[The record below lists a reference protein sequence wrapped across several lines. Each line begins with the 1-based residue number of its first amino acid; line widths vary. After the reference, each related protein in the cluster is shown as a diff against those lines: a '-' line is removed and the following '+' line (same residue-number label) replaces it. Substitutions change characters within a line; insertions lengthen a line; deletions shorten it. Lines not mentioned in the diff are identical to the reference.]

1 MRLGKFLLGLA
12 GLALTTAVAASGA
25 PVSDKSHVLTATNFE
40 SKTQTGT
47 WIIKHYSPQCHHC
60 LNFAPKWERVVRDTH
75 QAMFA
80 NNVHYGEVN
89 CLEEQDL
96 CAKNGADAW
105 PMVVVFKES
114 KRAQAMSGDKT
125 EEELMEFVQRSANVH
140 EAVRRF
146 EQNSVVLTPANF
158 TETVNDAVWLI
169 KHYSPK
175 CPHCRHMAPA
185 WTKMTDEMA
194 EAEGKQHVF
203 FGEINCLDYVDLCV
217 NNKVDGFPTIHVFY
231 KGSLIEEMGL
241 DPTYEN
247 MQPFAKRLAQRRDS
261 GEFDKALEEPQ
272 VNNDNRDWDDDEAD
286 PKKKDEPPKTPK
298 KDEPK
303 KDEPKKDEPKKDEPK
318 KDEPKKDE
326 PKKDEPKKDEPKK
339 DDKALPNAQHDEN
352 ADTEKRNAVVYNP
365 DGEAVVLTKENFAE
379 RTASGPWFIKFYAP
393 WCPHCQHLAPVW
405 AELGGKL
412 RGKMNVGSVNCD
424 EASSLCSKYNVQGYP
439 TLKLLW
445 DGETADYKGERELKA
460 LEKFVDSVLAQP
472 HTAQSVQDVQA
483 GAAGPRRRLCLCLRR
498 QRLQRQ
504 DCRCI
509 GPRQGQR
516 AKAIPVQEP
525 SARQQ
530 CTDGRRGF
538 ARTPS
543 CRHWRRSRMHRR
555 SSTQVRWP
563 TTTSCTNGSTPS
575 ASHCCR
581 SWSARTRTTCSTTRT
596 TLCWLCWTRTAAATT
611 WTTTAVPC
619 ARPPSSTRRHS
630 RTPGAVIRDR
640 CGSRGSMATSGRRMS
655 TASSA
660 CVALTGPPL
669 SLPSPARTGT
679 LTWTPMAL
687 KLSLPRWASFWLCA
701 QPSRAN
707 CARRAQTP
715 CWCAVSMPWAQPSKP
730 HGCFSSARFCAPCFL
745 WPLPL
750 VSSTTW
756 FRRAGS
762 SRGGSYGVV
771 KSD

>member
-1 MRLGKFLLGLA
+1 FLLGLA

-96 CAKNGADAW
+96 CAKNGADTW

-203 FGEINCLDYVDLCV
+203 FGEINCLDYRDLCV

-247 MQPFAKRLAQRRDS
+247 MQPFAKRLAERRDS

-286 PKKKDEPPKTPK
+286 PK
-298 KDEPK
+298 
-303 KDEPKKDEPKKDEPK
+303 KKDEPKKDEPK

-339 DDKALPNAQHDEN
+339 DDKALPDAQHDEN
-352 ADTEKRNAVVYNP
+352 ADAEKRDAVVYNP

-424 EASSLCSKYNVQGYP
+424 EATSLCSKYNVQGYP

-472 HTAQSVQDVQA
+472 HTAQSVQDVRQAQQDRDVVFVFAYDASDSSAKTTAALARIKANAQKLFLSKSLLLVNNAQTAAVVLPGTQLPALAALKDSQTIKYA
-483 GAAGPRRRLCLCLRR
+483 GALANDDQLHEWFYAERFPLLPQLERENSDDLFYDSDYLVLAVLDSDRGGDYMDHYRGAMRAAAIEYKKAFEDAGRRDKGSVRFTWVDGNKWASYVDRVFRLRR
-498 QRLQRQ
+498 S
-504 DCRCI
+504 DW
-509 GPRQGQR
+509 P
-516 AKAIPVQEP
+516 AIVIAQP
-525 SARQQ
+525 SEDRYF
-530 CTDGRRGF
+530 D
-538 ARTPS
+538 
-543 CRHWRRSRMHRR
+543 
-555 SSTQVRWP
+555 VD
-563 TTTSCTNGSTPS
+563 TNGSRIEPS
-575 ASHCCR
+575 KMGIFLAVRAALEGKLRPQSTNSLLVRGVHALG
-581 SWSARTRTTCSTTRT
+581 SAIK
-596 TLCWLCWTRTAAATT
+596 TT
-611 WTTTAVPC
+611 WLFFF
-619 ARPPSSTRRHS
+619 
-630 RTPGAVIRDR
+630 
-640 CGSRGSMATSGRRMS
+640 GSLLR
-655 TASSA
+655 
-660 CVALTGPPL
+660 ALL
-669 SLPSPARTGT
+669 SLAIAAG
-679 LTWTPMAL
+679 
-687 KLSLPRWASFWLCA
+687 
-701 QPSRAN
+701 
-707 CARRAQTP
+707 
-715 CWCAVSMPWAQPSKP
+715 
-730 HGCFSSARFCAPCFL
+730 
-745 WPLPL
+745 L
-750 VSSTTW
+750 VYHLV
-756 FRRAGS
+756 RRAGS
-762 SRGGSYGVV
+762 SRDGSYGVV